1 MIPTKTAVTATT
13 TQSGNKTYR
22 LDKETKRI
30 MGFIN
35 GQAAMEQAV
44 EILLETERYAYEIYD
59 WSFGSQLHELMGLGV
74 WEAELKAASYIREAL
89 LVDDRVVEVKDMQ
102 VKGQNNQLSVSFS
115 VVTKEGVLEQE
126 WEVSEVGIKVL

>member
-102 VKGQNNQLSVSFS
+102 VKGQNNHLSVSFS

>member
-44 EILLETERYAYEIYD
+44 EILLETERYAYEIYG

-102 VKGQNNQLSVSFS
+102 VKGQNNHLSVSFS

>member
-89 LVDDRVVEVKDMQ
+89 LVDDRGVEVKDMQ
-102 VKGQNNQLSVSFS
+102 VKGQNNHLSVSFS